1 MGATVEE
8 TITVLVVDDEAM
20 LRRLL
25 EKVLKKEG
33 YNVHLAPS
41 AKDALEILRD
51 NTVDI
56 IISDIRMP
64 EMDGFALLKAVK
76 DKYPNVGI
84 IMMTGYAD
92 AYTVK
97 DALLLGADDY
107 ITKPFKSAEICMIV
121 ERAYWRA
128 LSNRDNQTKPVAN

>member
-1 MGATVEE
+1 VEE
-8 TITVLVVDDEAM
+8 TISILVVDDEAI
-20 LRRLL
+20 LSRLI

-56 IISDIRMP
+56 MISDISMP

-76 DKYPNVGI
+76 ADYPDVGI

-128 LSNRDNQTKPVAN
+128 LSSKENQAKAIAD

>member
-1 MGATVEE
+1 MEE

-25 EKVLKKEG
+25 EKILKKEG

-51 NTVDI
+51 NSVDI
-56 IISDIRMP
+56 MISDIKMP
-64 EMDGFALLKAVK
+64 EMDGFALLRAVK
-76 DKYPNVGI
+76 ADYPDVGV

-97 DALLLGADDY
+97 DALILGADDY

-128 LSNRDNQTKPVAN
+128 LSTRDNQAKPVAD

>member
-1 MGATVEE
+1 MEE

-25 EKVLKKEG
+25 EKVLRKEG

-56 IISDIRMP
+56 MISDIRMP

-76 DKYPNVGI
+76 ADYPDVGI

-128 LSNRDNQTKPVAN
+128 LSNRDSQNAPVAD

>member
-1 MGATVEE
+1 MEE
-8 TITVLVVDDEAM
+8 TITILVVDDEAM

-25 EKVLKKEG
+25 EKILKKEG

-41 AKDALEILRD
+41 AEDALEILSD

-56 IISDIRMP
+56 MISDIKMP
-64 EMDGFALLKAVK
+64 EMDGFALMRAVK
-76 DKYPNVGI
+76 NKYPGVGI

-92 AYTVK
+92 VYTVK

-107 ITKPFKSAEICMIV
+107 ITKPFKSAEIHMIV

-128 LSNRDNQTKPVAN
+128 LSNRDNQTKPVTD